1 MMIKSFAFFCFV
13 WVFSCVT
20 FTRSP
25 MLSENELLQ
34 LFLKTNGSRDVQ
46 GFSGGSMVK
55 KPPAK
60 AGDTTLIP
68 GS

>member
-1 MMIKSFAFFCFV
+1 
-13 WVFSCVT
+13 
-20 FTRSP
+20 

-46 GFSGGSMVK
+46 DFSGGSMVK
-55 KPPAK
+55 KLLAK